1 MGNFELVELRNEID
15 SHTLLRCLLIRVNC
29 IISELMDACDVVTV
43 RLESVYCLTSFN
55 LVEKQSHSFLCF
67 CRSLVEHRE

>member
-43 RLESVYCLTSFN
+43 LLESVYCLTSFN
-55 LVEKQSHSFLCF
+55 LVEKQAHSFLCF
-67 CRSLVEHRE
+67 CRSLVVHRE